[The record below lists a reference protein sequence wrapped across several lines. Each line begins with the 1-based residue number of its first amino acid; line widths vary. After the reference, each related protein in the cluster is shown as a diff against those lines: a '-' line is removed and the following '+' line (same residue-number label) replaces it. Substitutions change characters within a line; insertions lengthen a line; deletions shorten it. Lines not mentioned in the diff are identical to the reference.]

1 MQEKLKEAEQQVALF
16 QGKRQQL
23 EVLESVAVELKSRL
37 SGLMV
42 RMQRSLYI
50 YHI

>member
-1 MQEKLKEAEQQVALF
+1 MREAEQQVALF

-23 EVLESVAVELKSRL
+23 EVLERVAVELKSRL
-37 SGLMV
+37 NGLMV
-42 RMQRSLYI
+42 RIHRSLHI